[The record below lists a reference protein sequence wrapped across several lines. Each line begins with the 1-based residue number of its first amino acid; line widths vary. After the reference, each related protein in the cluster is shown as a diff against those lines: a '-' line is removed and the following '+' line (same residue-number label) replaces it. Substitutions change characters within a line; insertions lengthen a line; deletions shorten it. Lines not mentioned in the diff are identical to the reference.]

1 MPPNYTTNGS
11 AALVLFI
18 MFIVVMYIFV
28 WRRMKPIQHKHPR
41 AKYPEAKLTTK
52 TDRTI
57 IKLYLDEHEEKL
69 S

>member
-11 AALVLFI
+11 TALVLFI

-28 WRRMKPIQHKHPR
+28 WRRTKPVAHTGPR